1 MSKLR
6 ILASGCLLVAIGAMT
21 MGYAAEA
28 EDLVL
33 QHVRTVPDVAKL
45 ADVYKKSHPDA
56 KDFDKSPEYWSWVAA
71 AVLDNG
77 DFSWSEQEARKKYY
91 TYWVAALDGKCPD
104 SDDFQIALAQ
114 VHYGVESDRDK
125 YAERLDAL
133 FKKGQKEGDWK
144 RILHWVKAY
153 KNNWQKKQEYTAMID
168 YNSAGIEGIGQLVEV
183 LTTELNEHYLAK
195 RAFKK
200 IAEGIPFD
208 KLSNDEVRQLISI
221 AAGKLEDT
229 ATAGMLAGKLK
240 LDGTSEEDKLKL
252 AREFLKLDAAMG
264 EAIYAKL
271 KDQGAAKME
280 LLDHY
285 QKEGNTTKALALV
298 GELSGIEKYAKEMS
312 IRYAEMLHASERY
325 GEAIEAYKKANR
337 PPDTLWKIVDCHIAM
352 EDMEKAVAQLREIE
366 TKHKDMGKKAVY
378 RIACLYTE
386 AEDKKMAFH
395 LWKEVVEK
403 YPFSKEADRARTELE
418 SIPPREPEEIILDL

>member
-1 MSKLR
+1 MRKHR
-6 ILASGCLLVAIGAMT
+6 VVTVVCLLVTLGVMT
-21 MGYAAEA
+21 IGYAEDAE
-28 EDLVL
+28 EIILK
-33 QHVRTVPDVAKL
+33 HVRTVPDIAKL
-45 ADVYKKSHPDA
+45 AEVYKKSNPDA
-56 KDFDKSPEYWSWVAA
+56 KDLDKSPEYWSWVAA

-77 DFSWSEQEARKKYY
+77 DFAWSEQEARKKYY
-91 TYWVAALDGKCPD
+91 TYWVGILDGKCPD
-104 SDDFQIALAQ
+104 SDDFQIALAK

-133 FKKGQKEGDWK
+133 FKKNQKEGDWK
-144 RILHWVKAY
+144 RILRWVKAY

-168 YNSAGIEGIGQLVEV
+168 YKSAGIEGIAQLVEV

-200 IAEGIPFD
+200 ICETVPFE

-229 ATAGMLAGKLK
+229 STAGMLAGKLK
-240 LDGTSEEDKLKL
+240 LDTTSEEEKLKL
-252 AREFLKLDAAMG
+252 AREFLKLDASMG

-280 LLDHY
+280 LLDYH

-298 GELSGIEKYAKEMS
+298 GELAKIDKYAKEMS
-312 IRYAEMLHASERY
+312 LRYAQMLQASERY
-325 GEAIEAYKKANR
+325 GEAIEAYKEANR
-337 PPDTLWKIVDCHIAM
+337 PPDTLWNIVDCHLAM
-352 EDMEKAVAQLREIE
+352 EDLEKAVAQLREIE
-366 TKHKDMGKKAVY
+366 TNHKDLGKKAVY
-378 RIACLYTE
+378 RIACLYTD

-395 LWKEVVEK
+395 LWKEIIEK
-403 YPFSKEADRARTELE
+403 FPFSKEADRGRTELE
-418 SIPPREPEEIILDL
+418 SIPPREPEEIILDF